1 MASGSAYPLG
11 AIRLSHMKN
20 FLKLDWILAIVASLL
35 LVTGL
40 MTLYSISSTEI
51 GMQLNHFEKQLTSVA
66 IGLLLMAF
74 FSVYDYRAFTAYS
87 TKFYFLTIIILSL
100 LIIWG
105 TTIRGTTG
113 WIGFGSFNIQPV
125 EMTKVVMIIFLA
137 SFLSKKKTHLSVV
150 VRTVASIILVLV
162 PVMLILKQPDFGSAA
177 IIIGIWAGML
187 FVSGLNKKVLISLVL
202 AGAMLTSTGWF
213 MLKDYQK
220 ERLINFVNPE
230 NDPRGS
236 GYNVIQSIVAVGSG
250 GVWGKGLGHGSQSQL
265 NFLPE
270 KHTDFIFAVFA
281 EELGFIGAAIVLGLF
296 GILLYR
302 IKETARLAR
311 DNFGY
316 LLAVGI
322 GSMLFLQILVNVG
335 MNIGVAPVAG
345 VPLPLLS
352 YGGSS
357 MISVLASLGIIQSI
371 YARRIKA
378 S

>member
-1 MASGSAYPLG
+1 
-11 AIRLSHMKN
+11 MKN
-20 FLKLDWILAIVASLL
+20 FLKLDWILTITVSSLL
-35 LVTGL
+35 AVGL

-51 GMQLNHFEKQLTSVA
+51 STQLNYFEKQLTSVA
-66 IGLLLMAF
+66 IGLFLMLF
-74 FSVYDYRAFTAYS
+74 FSAYDYRVFITYS

-100 LIIWG
+100 LVIWG

-150 VRTVASIILVLV
+150 VRTVASIVLVFV

-177 IIIGIWAGML
+177 VIIGIWAGML
-187 FVSGLNKKVLISLVL
+187 FVSGLNKRILISLVL
-202 AGAMLTSTGWF
+202 VGVMMSSTGWF
-213 MLKDYQK
+213 ILKDYQK
-220 ERLINFVNPE
+220 ERLMNFVSPE
-230 NDPRGS
+230 RDPRGS

-250 GVWGKGLGHGSQSQL
+250 GIWGKGLGHGSQSQL

-281 EELGFIGAAIVLGLF
+281 EELGFAGAAMILGLF
-296 GILLYR
+296 GVLIYR

-322 GSMLFLQILVNVG
+322 GTMLFLQILVNVG

-371 YARRIKA
+371 YARRIK
-378 S
+378 SS